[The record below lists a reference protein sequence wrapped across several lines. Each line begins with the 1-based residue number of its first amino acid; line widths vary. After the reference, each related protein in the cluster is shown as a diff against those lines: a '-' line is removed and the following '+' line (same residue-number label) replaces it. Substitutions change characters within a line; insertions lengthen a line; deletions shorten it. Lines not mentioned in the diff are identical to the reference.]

1 MTIIVTAQEA
11 SALGSA
17 LDGYIY
23 WCLSDQHYRNSG
35 YVIDPG
41 SDDAET
47 AEEIADYQAAADW
60 CSTVKRTKRLPESM
74 RDMALTAAN
83 FYIDDPDE
91 CFEDEEDLRPALE
104 SLIERLSPASEGG

>member
-1 MTIIVTAQEA
+1 MTVTVTAQEA

-23 WCLSDQHYRNSG
+23 WCLSDQNYRNSG

-47 AEEIADYQAAADW
+47 AKEIADYQAAADW
-60 CSTVKRTKRLPESM
+60 CGTVHERAELPESM
-74 RDMALTAAN
+74 HDLALTAAD

-91 CFEDEEDLRPALE
+91 CFEDEEDLRPALQ